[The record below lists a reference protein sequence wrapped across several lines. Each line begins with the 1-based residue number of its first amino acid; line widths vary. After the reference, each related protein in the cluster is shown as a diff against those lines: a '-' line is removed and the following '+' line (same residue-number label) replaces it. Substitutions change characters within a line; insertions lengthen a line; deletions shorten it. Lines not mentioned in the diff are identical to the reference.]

1 MTKEKIDLIENN
13 LKANNV
19 KEYEIYFVT
28 KEIYETIFNAAS
40 EMCEGKLV
48 LVLEGGY
55 NLRFIGKLVVTA
67 VAKMSGAIYS
77 IEDKVPV
84 TKKRIKEQGE
94 KVIKEV
100 KHVQK
105 AFWNV

>member
-1 MTKEKIDLIENN
+1 GSLSLSALCYQE
-13 LKANNV
+13 V
-19 KEYEIYFVT
+19 
-28 KEIYETIFNAAS
+28 YETIFNVAS

-55 NLRFIGKLVVTA
+55 SLSFIGKLAVTA

-77 IEDKVPV
+77 IEDKVPM
-84 TKKRIKEQGE
+84 TKKRVKEQGE

-100 KHVQK
+100 KQVQK